1 MPPKEEQVTV
11 PRWFV
16 QFVAWG
22 IGFVVLL
29 AGGAV
34 PWAWSI
40 DRNVTQ
46 IRSNLEAIDKVHAIE
61 MLELKR
67 RVDRHDEQ
75 IELLRSKR

>member
-1 MPPKEEQVTV
+1 MPPKDEQVTV
-11 PRWFV
+11 PKWFV

-22 IGFVVLL
+22 VGVVVLL

-34 PWAWSI
+34 PWAWSV

-46 IRSNLEAIDKVHAIE
+46 IRANLESLDKVHAVE

-67 RVDRHDEQ
+67 RVERLEDRV
-75 IELLRSKR
+75 K